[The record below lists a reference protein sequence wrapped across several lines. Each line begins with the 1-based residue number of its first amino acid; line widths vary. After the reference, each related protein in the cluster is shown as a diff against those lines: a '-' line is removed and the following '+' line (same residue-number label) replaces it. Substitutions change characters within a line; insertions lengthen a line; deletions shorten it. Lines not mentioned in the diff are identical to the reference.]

1 MLKMEATSSTAEKQ
15 PEVAHGTI
23 YCTSIHNPRPR
34 SPLFLLTGHA
44 TGSKIWTTHENLAA
58 REPPNHH
65 PSPSPDPLWIPL
77 SIHPSIMAHGLLEWQ
92 GNTQEYHPL
101 CLEITPHRH
110 RWVTREGGSWLPRM
124 LTQSSHPI
132 LISCVMPVLE
142 QLKSESAFLYLVFF
156 IIFYTQFF
164 HNLTFTYYS
173 IVITIHLSNLPFPL
187 IHWWYNHEVHTQESL
202 RP

>member
-1 MLKMEATSSTAEKQ
+1 MV
-15 PEVAHGTI
+15 PFIAHL
-23 YCTSIHNPRPR
+23 Y
-34 SPLFLLTGHA
+34 
-44 TGSKIWTTHENLAA
+44 TT
-58 REPPNHH
+58 
-65 PSPSPDPLWIPL
+65 PDPVLPYFYSQVMQQEARYGRLMRTWQPWSHPITIL
-77 SIHPSIMAHGLLEWQ
+77 HHHQIHYEYHYPSYPSIMAHGLLEWQ

-156 IIFYTQFF
+156 IIFYTHFF
-164 HNLTFTYYS
+164 HKLTFTYYS